1 MQQLF
6 CFMDKKKRGL
16 YCEELVCEYLG
27 SSGYSILFKN
37 FRTPSGEIDIIASK
51 GSIICAVEVKS
62 VSPGWEV
69 EELEYQIPPSKR
81 LRIKK
86 TLSVYLAQN
95 TDKKYDLIRFD
106 AAAVKGSEVSYY
118 EGVF

>member
-6 CFMDKKKRGL
+6 CYMENKNRGL
-16 YCEELVCEYLG
+16 YCENLVCKYLI
-27 SSGYSILFKN
+27 SSGYRILFRN
-37 FRTPSGEIDIIASK
+37 FRTHFGEIDIIASK
-51 GSIICAVEVKS
+51 GSVLCAVEVKS
-62 VSPGWEV
+62 VSPVWEV
-69 EELEYQIPPSKR
+69 EELEYQIPPPKR

-95 TDKKYDLIRFD
+95 TDNKYDLIRFD